1 MKRLL
6 VAGSGAIFQICRAFR
21 QGERGRRHNPEF
33 TLLEWY
39 RPGWNHLELMDEV
52 EALLSHVLDDQKP
65 LARSAGDGPFERLTY
80 REAFE
85 RTCRLDPLAAS
96 SADLEAAAE
105 VLGVSVPEGMT
116 PGDRDAWLDLLLV
129 TRVEPTLGRARPTF
143 LMDYPASQAALAR
156 IRDADP
162 PVAERFELYVDGV
175 ELANG
180 YHELT
185 DPVEQRRRFEVANDE
200 RVRRGKTAL
209 PVDERF
215 LAALQNGLPPCA
227 GVAVGLDRVVMLA
240 TGASSIDDVIAF
252 PTEHA

>member
-1 MKRLL
+1 
-6 VAGSGAIFQICRAFR
+6 
-21 QGERGRRHNPEF
+21 
-33 TLLEWY
+33 
-39 RPGWNHLELMDEV
+39 
-52 EALLSHVLDDQKP
+52 
-65 LARSAGDGPFERLTY
+65 
-80 REAFE
+80 
-85 RTCRLDPLAAS
+85 
-96 SADLEAAAE
+96 
-105 VLGVSVPEGMT
+105 
-116 PGDRDAWLDLLLV
+116 
-129 TRVEPTLGRARPTF
+129 
-143 LMDYPASQAALAR
+143 MDYPASQAALAR